1 MPSRQCHM
9 RSFEFHLI
17 TPACHT
23 YPLSGPSNRTSINGV
38 LQDISSRE
46 SIQSQEGSISNFSV
60 HSTTVAIHKD
70 LFDLSGQGGT
80 FLPSHTTFRT
90 HPVAKIPPFLI
101 TNIFTLSRNRLS
113 VSEINLCLLY
123 PPSASPNPTVVP
135 LQLPRRAFCL
145 LRMRPSPPSFPW
157 VPLHNLP
164 GPLLGSLLPWK
175 YPPTIHPPSHLSIY
189 FHAKPITWAPHALV
203 RAWSPSGKHRLL
215 RKSTLRRVCALY
227 AHLSLLSPTN

>member
-1 MPSRQCHM
+1 MSLPSQKENHD
-9 RSFEFHLI
+9 S
-17 TPACHT
+17 

-80 FLPSHTTFRT
+80 FLPYYTTFR

-101 TNIFTLSRNRLS
+101 TNISTLSRNRLS
-113 VSEINLCLLY
+113 VSEINLCLPY
-123 PPSASPNPTVVP
+123 PPSVSPNPTVVP

-145 LRMRPSPPSFPW
+145 LRMSLSPPSLPCL
-157 VPLHNLP
+157 PLHNLP
-164 GPLLGSLLPWK
+164 GPLLDSLLLWG
-175 YPPTIHPPSHLSIY
+175 YPPGTHPPSHLSIY
-189 FHAKPITWAPHALV
+189 FHAKQITWAPHRSLV
-203 RAWSPSGKHRLL
+203 RAWSPPGKHRLL

-227 AHLSLLSPTN
+227 AHLSLLSPTNYHLRKEI

>member
-1 MPSRQCHM
+1 MEYYKIYLPGS
-9 RSFEFHLI
+9 
-17 TPACHT
+17 
-23 YPLSGPSNRTSINGV
+23 PSNRK
-38 LQDISSRE
+38 
-46 SIQSQEGSISNFSV
+46 
-60 HSTTVAIHKD
+60 KD
-70 LFDLSGQGGT
+70 LSQTSVFIPLRLLSTKISLT
-80 FLPSHTTFRT
+80 FQD
-90 HPVAKIPPFLI
+90 KIPPFLI

-175 YPPTIHPPSHLSIY
+175 YPPTIHPPSHLQGMVTLGQTPSTAEV
-189 FHAKPITWAPHALV
+189 HAATRV
-203 RAWSPSGKHRLL
+203 RAL
-215 RKSTLRRVCALY
+215 RSFE
-227 AHLSLLSPTN
+227 PTESNELAFEKGDISRS